1 MTWDGSSPA
10 VDRICD
16 VLVTH
21 TPAGGL
27 RLVLQQLTLHTHGRD
42 AGRHESIDSI
52 VDVEGNLV
60 VVPLV
65 AAVRED
71 PAISARLDSALGE
84 LRAAITA
91 DLGSDVDS
99 LEVIADADGSRRVMV
114 VLSVEVAPE
123 EIAAGSTHPALHDGV
138 HHISHHA
145 PALEDLR
152 DRLAGPERGVLR
164 RLWDTVVT
172 RLRPG
177 R

>member
-10 VDRICD
+10 VDRIRD
-16 VLVTH
+16 VLVAH

-27 RLVLQQLTLHTHGRD
+27 RLVLQQLTLRAHGRE

-60 VVPLV
+60 VVPI
-65 AAVRED
+65 AASVRED
-71 PAISARLDSALGE
+71 PTISARLDSALDD
-84 LRAAITA
+84 LRAAIAA
-91 DLGSDVDS
+91 DLGTEVDS
-99 LEVIADADGSRRVMV
+99 LEVIADADGARRVMV

-123 EIAAGSTHPALHDGV
+123 EIAAGSTHPAIHDGV

-145 PALEDLR
+145 PALDDLR
-152 DRLAGPERGVLR
+152 DRLAGPERGGLR
-164 RLWDTVVT
+164 RLWDAVVT